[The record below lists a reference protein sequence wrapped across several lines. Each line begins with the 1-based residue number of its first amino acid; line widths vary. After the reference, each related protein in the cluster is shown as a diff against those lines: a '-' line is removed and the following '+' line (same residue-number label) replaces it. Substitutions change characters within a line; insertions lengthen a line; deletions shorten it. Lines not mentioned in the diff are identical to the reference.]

1 MGFALFAL
9 SSLYQPLRRVAQRMR
24 PRPALHAVP
33 SRSCNEPLCNGG
45 AKAADANAAAAHRL
59 PEIANAAKLTG
70 DTGAQCRASV
80 SPRPLRVIL
89 NRHDGQACRL
99 VISGRM
105 ADVCAE
111 LERLAL
117 H

>member
-9 SSLYQPLRRVAQRMR
+9 SSLYQPLRRMAQRMR
-24 PRPALHAVP
+24 PRPTLGAVP
-33 SRSCNEPLCNGG
+33 GRSCNEPLCNGG
-45 AKAADANAAAAHRL
+45 AKAADAAAAHRL
-59 PEIANAAKLTG
+59 PEMANAAKLTG
-70 DTGAQCRASV
+70 DTSAQCRASV